1 MVPQTFPDVS
11 FLHPPGI
18 KSVIN
23 LLGLCFR
30 VLTDGDC
37 LLSLRSDPG
46 SKMPSPALTACVCI
60 LLLPTVRGLRSED
73 REDRLC
79 AFSHYPHRVE
89 SASTNGL
96 ARGVK
101 ENGTIHCSRGSSC
114 YGLWEKRADGE
125 MLLLK
130 QGCWTFVGNQQ
141 ECHDDGCFLAT
152 AISSQMQKAIYHFC
166 CCNQDLC
173 NTDYTKAPPTTT
185 SPGLKPIKRDH
196 GNQTDHQFTSKESTL
211 ITVGT
216 VATATIV
223 LVALLLGYRM
233 MKRNQKNHPSAAGVM
248 GAANTEATMDV
259 DGLKLLDVEKNLRE
273 MSDDY
278 LTEFKLFDSQL
289 QATNCERL
297 QSTEVTSLET
307 TMKSQQGSTGSTDSC
322 LFSTNHPHQTLPQRP
337 TSLHLPPNKKSPA
350 ASCRPKLGKLKFLHE
365 QVETGVATMNTV
377 SEVSVMAG
385 PHLVTTVTN
394 NAIMRSS
401 SVNGKG
407 GNSVCRSTGESVPT
421 LVANSV
427 IGRGRINPA
436 GPQDKEEEEEEE
448 EEVKLEI
455 GMQGEESHPIL
466 LNGGPEEHEPLLRSE
481 QLPAEREL
489 HPLPQNQAGNISTGM
504 ASNSNNNNNRPAS
517 QMDPGGRVGVLPA
530 ESEHAAKT
538 LTGCPASVSQREREV
553 LCSGLKSQVFYNGTL
568 TVQVP
573 LTVSNKADRSGK
585 GPHQKTAENGS
596 ALDLTRRDQLLRSA
610 VVIRSCDPKNQLGVS
625 EKALEKNVPAALKAQ
640 LSQEQDPP
648 SKASHPDAQTPS
660 SLKPPVLE
668 DPSTYR
674 EASPLTPETAISAS
688 LDKGSK
694 LQHEDLPFPTGQPK
708 APDLMQFQVQHSKA
722 RRRPCSLQ
730 LSSSCSSSG
739 YVSMSSDGSLSA
751 TGEKIKRR
759 VKTPYTLKKWCTT
772 SWVVSADT
780 SPSSDFECNTRAR
793 GSCQDASGDRRGG
806 VGIHKMNP
814 FKSSTT
820 AFVVGGGDIAT
831 KTSEQERSHF

>member
-1 MVPQTFPDVS
+1 MA
-11 FLHPPGI
+11 
-18 KSVIN
+18 
-23 LLGLCFR
+23 
-30 VLTDGDC
+30 
-37 LLSLRSDPG
+37 
-46 SKMPSPALTACVCI
+46 SPALTACVCI
-60 LLLPTVRGLRSED
+60 LLLPTVRGLRSQD

-89 SASTNGL
+89 STSTDGM
-96 ARGVK
+96 ARGGK

-130 QGCWTFVGNQQ
+130 QGCWTFVGNRQ

-152 AISSQMQKAIYHFC
+152 AISSQMQKANYHFC

-233 MKRNQKNHPSAAGVM
+233 MKRNQKNRPSAAGVM
-248 GAANTEATMDV
+248 KAANTEATMDV

-278 LTEFKLFDSQL
+278 LTEFKPFDSQL

-307 TMKSQQGSTGSTDSC
+307 TMKSQQGSAGSTDSC
-322 LFSTNHPHQTLPQRP
+322 LFSTIHPPQTLPQRP
-337 TSLHLPPNKKSPA
+337 TSLYLPPNKKSPA
-350 ASCRPKLGKLKFLHE
+350 ASSRPKLGKLKFLHE

-394 NAIMRSS
+394 DAIMRSS

-421 LVANSV
+421 LVAKSV

-436 GPQDKEEEEEEE
+436 GPQDKEEE

-481 QLPAEREL
+481 QLPAETEL

-517 QMDPGGRVGVLPA
+517 QMDPGGRVGVLTA
-530 ESEHAAKT
+530 DSEQAAQT

-573 LTVSNKADRSGK
+573 LTISNKAAGSGK

-688 LDKGSK
+688 LDKGSN
-694 LQHEDLPFPTGQPK
+694 LQHEDLPIPTGQPK
-708 APDLMQFQVQHSKA
+708 APDSMQFQVQHTKA
-722 RRRPCSLQ
+722 RRRPCSLE

-751 TGEKIKRR
+751 TGEKIKQR

-780 SPSSDFECNTRAR
+780 SPSSDIECNTRAS
-793 GSCQDASGDRRGG
+793 GTCQDASGVRRGG

-820 AFVVGGGDIAT
+820 AFVVGAADIAT
-831 KTSEQERSHF
+831 KTSEHERSALSHF

>member
-1 MVPQTFPDVS
+1 MA
-11 FLHPPGI
+11 
-18 KSVIN
+18 
-23 LLGLCFR
+23 
-30 VLTDGDC
+30 
-37 LLSLRSDPG
+37 
-46 SKMPSPALTACVCI
+46 SPALTACVCI
-60 LLLPTVRGLRSED
+60 LLLPAVRGLRSQD

-89 SASTNGL
+89 SASTNGM
-96 ARGVK
+96 ARGGK

-130 QGCWTFVGNQQ
+130 QGCWTFVGNRQ

-152 AISSQMQKAIYHFC
+152 AISSQMQKANYHFC

-196 GNQTDHQFTSKESTL
+196 GNQTDHQFTSKEYTL

-233 MKRNQKNHPSAAGVM
+233 MKRNQKNRPSAAGVM
-248 GAANTEATMDV
+248 EAANTEATMDV

-278 LTEFKLFDSQL
+278 LTEFKPFDSQL

-297 QSTEVTSLET
+297 QSTE
-307 TMKSQQGSTGSTDSC
+307 
-322 LFSTNHPHQTLPQRP
+322 TLPQRP

-350 ASCRPKLGKLKFLHE
+350 ASSRPKLGKLTFLHE

-421 LVANSV
+421 LVANFV

-436 GPQDKEEEEEEE
+436 GPQDKEEEE

-481 QLPAEREL
+481 QLPAETEL

-504 ASNSNNNNNRPAS
+504 ASNANNNNNRPAS
-517 QMDPGGRVGVLPA
+517 QMDPGGRVGVLTA
-530 ESEHAAKT
+530 ESEQAAQT
-538 LTGCPASVSQREREV
+538 LTGCPASVCQREREV

-573 LTVSNKADRSGK
+573 LTIANKADRSGK

-625 EKALEKNVPAALKAQ
+625 EKALEENVPAALKAQ

-660 SLKPPVLE
+660 SLKTPVLE

-694 LQHEDLPFPTGQPK
+694 LQHEDLPIPTGQPK
-708 APDLMQFQVQHSKA
+708 APDSMQFQVQHSKA

-751 TGEKIKRR
+751 TGEKIKQR

-780 SPSSDFECNTRAR
+780 SPSSDFECNTGASGPR
-793 GSCQDASGDRRGG
+793 QDASGVRRGG
-806 VGIHKMNP
+806 VGIHKMNL

-831 KTSEQERSHF
+831 KTSEHERSALSHF